1 MATDGLAGTDVSLVA
16 SLVVDEKELTDSPN
30 VVFWYCILDMQP
42 ARRLMEKKNC
52 TLFAGVLQVTGL

>member
-30 VVFWYCILDMQP
+30 VVFL
-42 ARRLMEKKNC
+42 
-52 TLFAGVLQVTGL
+52 VLYP